1 MNFFYGVNN
10 NLLKSEIQI
19 PIFQNRNL
27 RKSNYKLFKTYPENK
42 KWILKEITSKK
53 INDYFYILHNDD
65 ISNNEIFFLAEENI
79 VSIFDENK
87 LKKFNNFTDTSPAYR
102 ANFKI
107 YLDQGGFSSYQ
118 SDYPYS
124 MVSKKGSILSSIS
137 SIANAEADK
146 NFVLIKNIFEDP
158 IEENFRAYL
167 VNYKNKCIE
176 DQFEIKT
183 NYTNCIE
190 INNKLIKPEIFLVT
204 DKYVGVPMYV
214 STKNNFLSF
223 EHTHPPHEYIL
234 SDNKFVKISNL
245 KKEINEIIS

>member
-124 MVSKKGSILSSIS
+124 MVTKKGSILSSIS